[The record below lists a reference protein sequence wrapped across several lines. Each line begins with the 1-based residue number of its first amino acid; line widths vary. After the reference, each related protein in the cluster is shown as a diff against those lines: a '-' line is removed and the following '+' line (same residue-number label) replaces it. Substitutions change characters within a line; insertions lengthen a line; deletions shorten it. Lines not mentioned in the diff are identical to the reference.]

1 MTVPRGE
8 GSRRRLLGA
17 AIEELVDSGEI
28 EVAAVARRA
37 GVSVGLPYRY
47 FGTRSGLIAAVLT
60 DFHER
65 LDAQVMV
72 PRFPGAHWLDREHA
86 RLVAWVNFLYDD
98 PLTPMALGRGTG
110 DGEVAA
116 IALAHL
122 HRAIEMGARNLAAG
136 QRAGDLPADRDP
148 ALLAAAIL
156 GGIHTTVV
164 SALTSSPRPDRSA
177 LTRELFTFIAG
188 AVGRPGHVPNGGH
201 G

>member
-1 MTVPRGE
+1 MARGA
-8 GSRRRLLGA
+8 GSRQRLLGA

-47 FGTRSGLIAAVLT
+47 FGTRSGLIGAVLA

-65 LDAQVMV
+65 LDATVMV
-72 PRFPGAHWLDREHA
+72 PRFAGAHWLDREYA

-98 PLTPMALGRGTG
+98 PLTPTALGRGTG

-136 QRAGDLPADRDP
+136 QRDGDLPADRDP

-164 SALTSSPRPDRSA
+164 SALTSTPMPDRAA
-177 LTRELFTFIAG
+177 LTGELLTFIAG
-188 AVGRPGHVPNGGH
+188 AVGCPGFVPNGGR